1 MSKGRSSSG
10 LRPFFSRRTLDH
22 GGRLTGFERFPVKL
36 LQRLE
41 ARETGSSPFPAAW
54 RQGLKGRSAMTK
66 TLKSFLRADSAS
78 TAVEYG
84 LIAGILGVG
93 LVAALMGVK
102 NGFASMT
109 TAANEGLTGQ

>member
-1 MSKGRSSSG
+1 
-10 LRPFFSRRTLDH
+10 
-22 GGRLTGFERFPVKL
+22 
-36 LQRLE
+36 
-41 ARETGSSPFPAAW
+41 
-54 RQGLKGRSAMTK
+54 MTK